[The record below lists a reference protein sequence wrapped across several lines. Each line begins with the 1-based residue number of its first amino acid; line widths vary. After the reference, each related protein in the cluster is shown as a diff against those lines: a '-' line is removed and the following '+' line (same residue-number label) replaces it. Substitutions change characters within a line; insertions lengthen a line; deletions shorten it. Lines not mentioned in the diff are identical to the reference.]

1 MTKIELLAKLANV
14 ESAAS
19 IVMPDG
25 LPIVAVTVI
34 TLPNSTL
41 VVLSDRTE
49 DDETETH

>member
-1 MTKIELLAKLANV
+1 LTKIELLAKLADV

-25 LPIVAVTVI
+25 LPIVAVHVI

-49 DDETETH
+49 DETEE